1 MKKIHLQNLV
11 AICDLAVKQGLIHPD
26 DLINVGL
33 SRKAAI
39 DMADAMS
46 DLDTLTIDRPEAYQA
61 KECVAGEAKADK

>member
-11 AICDLAVKQGLIHPD
+11 AICDLAVQKGLIHPD

-39 DMADAMS
+39 DTAAAMGDADELEVKR
-46 DLDTLTIDRPEAYQA
+46 DETP
-61 KECVAGEAKADK
+61 GEAKEKK